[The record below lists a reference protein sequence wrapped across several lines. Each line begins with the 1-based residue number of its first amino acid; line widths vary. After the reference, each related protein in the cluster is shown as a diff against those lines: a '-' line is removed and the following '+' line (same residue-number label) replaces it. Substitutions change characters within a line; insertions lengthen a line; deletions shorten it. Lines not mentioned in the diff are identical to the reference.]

1 MRDAAGA
8 ANQECEAEIN
18 ANMIDFSKPI
28 DDEANQHEEG
38 DVKKEL
44 MTFP

>member
-8 ANQECEAEIN
+8 CEEQPEIN

-28 DDEANQHEEG
+28 DDEANQA
-38 DVKKEL
+38 
-44 MTFP
+44 